1 MKTKTFY
8 VHTKKSQ
15 NLCVVG
21 KPGVV
26 CGEMALG
33 EPPLG
38 GVVVVIGLPVGA
50 ESVWAGPV
58 GVEPVRGFGWV
69 ETVV

>member
-1 MKTKTFY
+1 MLAQ
-8 VHTKKSQ
+8 KK
-15 NLCVVG
+15 LKICGVG

-38 GVVVVIGLPVGA
+38 GVVGLPVWA

-69 ETVV
+69 ETVE